1 MSLNSN
7 YSSNEHEKLS
17 WLYENTLNERRFR
30 TSEVFP
36 YWLQVA
42 RLWLWLCVELSEFRI
57 AALAQPDPAI
67 H

>member
-30 TSEVFP
+30 TSEV
-36 YWLQVA
+36 LAASCKTVA
-42 RLWLWLCVELSEFRI
+42 VAMRGAKRV
-57 AALAQPDPAI
+57 
-67 H
+67 